1 MILESEK
8 IMSYHKTKIEIV
20 VFGAQTAR
28 YTGPTLGTTRARSTD
43 EIVFFV
49 PLELSPYYFLKFVST
64 PRRNYGLSKRG
75 VDGALEHWSRGR

>member
-8 IMSYHKTKIEIV
+8 IMPYHKTKIEIV

-43 EIVFFV
+43 DRSVFR
-49 PLELSPYYFLKFVST
+49 ST
-64 PRRNYGLSKRG
+64 
-75 VDGALEHWSRGR
+75 